1 MDRICHDL
9 YQGATFQYFR
19 QPRDLH
25 RSGESTNRT
34 SGFAIGSTP
43 IRGGKIF
50 ATNSSMADPATI
62 CDIDFS
68 FFLPKGSKEITTQ
81 AGMLIVWWKTFQQS
95 GFLRK
100 NPGCS
105 ILESS
110 AGILRI
116 KGVEVGDTAENK
128 IRSSMKKI
136 KVEDLGKMQAYDLL
150 ASIPEE
156 DPQGR
161 GQRDLRDM
169 EKKLSVKI
177 VFDKSGGH
185 VYLVGD
191 AKKLE
196 KKVFAMR
203 NLLSH
208 YHWRLSGTDAL
219 SCRNKAKF
227 MMFEK

>member
-1 MDRICHDL
+1 
-9 YQGATFQYFR
+9 
-19 QPRDLH
+19 
-25 RSGESTNRT
+25 
-34 SGFAIGSTP
+34 
-43 IRGGKIF
+43 
-50 ATNSSMADPATI
+50 MADPATI
-62 CDIDFS
+62 RDIDFS
-68 FFLPKGSKEITTQ
+68 MFLPKGSKEITTQ
-81 AGMLIVWWKTFQQS
+81 ARTLIVWWKTFQQS
-95 GFLRK
+95 GFLKK
-100 NPGCS
+100 NPDCS

-136 KVEDLGKMQAYDLL
+136 KVEDLGEMQATDLL
-150 ASIPEE
+150 VPIPEE

-177 VFDKSGGH
+177 VFEKKGGH

-208 YHWRLSGTDAL
+208 YHWRLSGTD
-219 SCRNKAKF
+219 SSSRRNKAKS
-227 MMFEK
+227 MIFEK

>member
-1 MDRICHDL
+1 
-9 YQGATFQYFR
+9 
-19 QPRDLH
+19 
-25 RSGESTNRT
+25 
-34 SGFAIGSTP
+34 
-43 IRGGKIF
+43 
-50 ATNSSMADPATI
+50 MADPAKI
-62 CDIDFS
+62 CGIDFS
-68 FFLPKGSKEITTQ
+68 MFLPEGSKEITTQ
-81 AGMLIVWWKTFQQS
+81 AGTLIIWWKTFQQS
-95 GFLRK
+95 GFLKK
-100 NPGCS
+100 NPDCS

-110 AGILRI
+110 DGILRI
-116 KGVEVGDTAENK
+116 KGVEAGDVAENK

-136 KVEDLGKMQAYDLL
+136 KVEDLGKMQATDLL

-177 VFDKSGGH
+177 VFEKSGGH

-208 YHWRLSGTDAL
+208 YHWRLSGTDSS
-219 SCRNKAKF
+219 SCQNKAKPVI
-227 MMFEK
+227 FEK